1 MRSDHLTRH
10 LKQHSEKDTNNPAT
24 NIYGTNNYN
33 TTSGVLADKEDEVES
48 KTKETGARKSKVNG
62 HVRRLSTLEPQV
74 FAISVMISP
83 ALKTG

>member
-1 MRSDHLTRH
+1 MRLIIQEVKPLH
-10 LKQHSEKDTNNPAT
+10 A
-24 NIYGTNNYN
+24 
-33 TTSGVLADKEDEVES
+33 DEVES

-62 HVRRLSTLEPQV
+62 HVRRLPTLEPQV

>member
-1 MRSDHLTRH
+1 MRLVIQVVKPLH
-10 LKQHSEKDTNNPAT
+10 A
-24 NIYGTNNYN
+24 
-33 TTSGVLADKEDEVES
+33 DEVES

-62 HVRRLSTLEPQV
+62 HVRRLAILEPQV

>member
-1 MRSDHLTRH
+1 MRLVIQEVKPLH
-10 LKQHSEKDTNNPAT
+10 P
-24 NIYGTNNYN
+24 
-33 TTSGVLADKEDEVES
+33 DEVES